1 MQLCCCRDRSKVREQ
16 TPPSWTPF
24 RAIPTWSLLNGDSP
38 PVVVHYRERSPA
50 GLRFS
55 NGNQGVVRRSK
66 NHYIPSSRLFSV
78 PAVNT
83 MSAIQE
89 FDLPARWTSLFQDK
103 YSEAV
108 HNLSKMWPD
117 EESLEVSYREV
128 EGYDHEFAQDILAN
142 PELHFDAANHALQD
156 FMLDI
161 GAGNIMPFVRIIH
174 LPQDQVRTVS
184 QLRAADIDRLIS
196 IDAVTTKI
204 SGVRPRLYNAVFECV
219 ACGHVMDKQQP
230 NEQELIEPLECS
242 QIEGGCGRPKR
253 QTRFLLRQQSSHLIN
268 SQFIE
273 LQELPE
279 QMKGG
284 IQPERILCI
293 AEQDLAGCL
302 NPGDRVKANGVLFIR
317 SQRKGG
323 KDTPVFDIFL
333 RIHSLERQ
341 NIPLEEIVI
350 SEEEEN
356 EIKDIARDPGVY
368 DLLTSSIAPSI
379 FGMERVKESLMLQ
392 LFGGEA
398 QVNEDGTRNRGDI
411 HILLMGDP
419 GVAKSQLLHYMS
431 TISPRGRFASGK
443 SASAAG
449 LTAAAVQ
456 DATADGR
463 WTLEAGALVLAD
475 LGLAAIDE
483 FDKMNTSDRS
493 SMHEAME
500 QQTISVS
507 KAGINASLRTRCAV
521 LAAANPTSGRFQPV
535 SDVPFTSQI
544 NLAPPLISRFDIIW
558 LLTDTPDE
566 NNDEKIAQHIIK
578 TRLQGSSELLVS
590 EGKMPDPTRASVAS
604 KSASKRNGKYAT
616 LPREVLRKYVAFAKR
631 NFHPKLNDEARDK
644 IVAYYVSTRKRGGE
658 ASDSVAISA
667 RSLEALS
674 RLAEASARIRL
685 TNVATLEDAER
696 AIRLTETWR
705 HELMGENFDMTDIES
720 GKKGTVRN
728 QEKFILDT
736 VSVLQNE
743 TGQAADLLDVLT
755 EAERH
760 DIPRAKAEDIIDKL
774 CREGRMIRPAGY
786 TSLQVV

>member
-1 MQLCCCRDRSKVREQ
+1 MVFVANNFHKPLEV
-16 TPPSWTPF
+16 
-24 RAIPTWSLLNGDSP
+24 
-38 PVVVHYRERSPA
+38 
-50 GLRFS
+50 
-55 NGNQGVVRRSK
+55 
-66 NHYIPSSRLFSV
+66 LFSV
-78 PAVNT
+78 PAVST

-89 FDLPARWTSLFQDK
+89 FDLPARWTSLLQDK
-103 YSEAV
+103 YSEAI
-108 HNLSKMWPD
+108 HNLAKMWPD
-117 EESLEVSYREV
+117 EGSLEVSYREV

-142 PELHFDAANHALQD
+142 PEHHFRAANQALRQ
-156 FMLDI
+156 FLLD
-161 GAGNIMPFVRIIH
+161 AGEGNLMPFVRVIH
-174 LPQDQVRTVS
+174 LPSDQVRTVS
-184 QLRAADIDRLIS
+184 QLRADDIGRLIA

-204 SGVRPRLYNAVFECV
+204 TGVRPRLYTAVFKCA
-219 ACGHVMDKQQP
+219 ACDHEMEINQP
-230 NEQELIEPLECS
+230 NEQELIEPIECL
-242 QIEGGCGRPKR
+242 QIDGGCGRPKR
-253 QTRFLLRQQSSHLIN
+253 QTRFFLMQQESHLIN
-268 SQFIE
+268 SQFVE

-293 AEQDLAGCL
+293 GEQDLAGRL

-341 NIPLEEIVI
+341 NIPLEEISI
-350 SEEEEN
+350 TEEEEN
-356 EIKDIARDPGVY
+356 EIKEIARSEDVY
-368 DLLTSSIAPSI
+368 DLLTRSIAPSI
-379 FGMERVKESLMLQ
+379 FGMERIKESLMLQ

-431 TISPRGRFASGK
+431 TISPRGRFASGQ

-456 DATADGR
+456 DAAADGR

-483 FDKMNTSDRS
+483 FDKMNTADRS

-500 QQTISVS
+500 QQSISIS

-566 NNDEKIAQHIIK
+566 QSDEKIASHIIDN
-578 TRLQGSSELLVS
+578 RLKGSSELLVS
-590 EGKMPDPTRASVAS
+590 EGTIPNPAKSTSTRKEAKKV
-604 KSASKRNGKYAT
+604 NGKYQI
-616 LPREVLRKYVAFAKR
+616 LPREILRKYVAYSKR
-631 NFHPKLNDEARDK
+631 TFHPKLDPEAKAK
-644 IVAYYVSTRKRGGE
+644 IVAYYVQTRKQGGD
-658 ASDSVAISA
+658 SDDSVAITA

-685 TNVATLEDAER
+685 QEVATVEDADR
-696 AIRLTETWR
+696 AIRLTKTWR
-705 HELMGENFDMTDIES
+705 HELMGENFDMTTIES
-720 GKKGTVRN
+720 GKKSKVRN
-728 QEKFILDT
+728 QEKIIIDI
-736 VSVLQNE
+736 VSVLQNDAG
-743 TGQAADLLDVLT
+743 TAANLLDVLT
-755 EAERH
+755 EAERR
-760 DIPRAKAEDIIDKL
+760 DIPRSKAEDIIDKL
-774 CREGRMIRPAGY
+774 CRDGRMMRPSGY
-786 TSLQVV
+786 DTLQVV

>member
-1 MQLCCCRDRSKVREQ
+1 M
-16 TPPSWTPF
+16 
-24 RAIPTWSLLNGDSP
+24 
-38 PVVVHYRERSPA
+38 
-50 GLRFS
+50 RFS
-55 NGNQGVVRRSK
+55 SGNEGVLHFAKNG
-66 NHYIPSSRLFSV
+66 YIPSPMLFGL

-103 YSEAV
+103 YSEAI

-117 EESLEVSYREV
+117 IESLDVSYREV
-128 EGYDHEFAQDILAN
+128 EGYDHEFAQDILAK
-142 PELHFDAANHALQD
+142 PDLHFEAANKALQQ

-161 GAGNIMPFVRIIH
+161 GAGNILPFVRIVH
-174 LPQDQVRTVS
+174 LPPDQVRTVS
-184 QLRAADIDRLIS
+184 QLRAADIDRLIA

-204 SGVRPRLYNAVFECV
+204 SGVRPRLYTAVFECV
-219 ACGHVMDKQQP
+219 ACGHVMDITQP

-253 QTRFLLRQQSSHLIN
+253 QTRFLLQQQSSHLIN

-284 IQPERILCI
+284 IQPERIVCI
-293 AEQDLAGCL
+293 AEQDLAGRL

-356 EIKDIARDPGVY
+356 EIKEIAKDPGVY
-368 DLLTSSIAPSI
+368 DVLIRSIAPSI

-483 FDKMNTSDRS
+483 FDKMNTADRS

-500 QQTISVS
+500 QQTISIS

-521 LAAANPTSGRFQPV
+521 LAAANPTSGRFQSL
-535 SDVPFTSQI
+535 SDRPFTAQI

-566 NNDEKIAQHIIK
+566 LNDGKIAEHIIK
-578 TRLQGSSELLVS
+578 TRVEGSSELLVS
-590 EGKMPDPTRASVAS
+590 EGKLPDPSRS
-604 KSASKRNGKYAT
+604 SASKVTEVKKDGRYLQ
-616 LPREVLRKYVAFAKR
+616 LPRDVLRKYVAYSKR
-631 NFHPKLNDEARDK
+631 NFHPALNDEARAK
-644 IVAYYVSTRKRGGE
+644 IVAYYVKTRSKGGE
-658 ASDSVAISA
+658 SQDSVAITA

-685 TNVATLEDAER
+685 TNTATLEDAER

-705 HELMGENFDMTDIES
+705 HELMGEDFDLTTIES
-720 GKKGTVRN
+720 GKKGQARN
-728 QEKFILDT
+728 QEKTIMDI
-736 VSVLQNE
+736 VSVLQNDSG
-743 TGQAADLLDVLT
+743 TSAALLDVLT
-755 EAERH
+755 EAERK

-774 CREGRMIRPAGY
+774 CRDGRMMRPSGY
-786 TSLQVV
+786 DTLQLV

>member
-1 MQLCCCRDRSKVREQ
+1 MGKGHPHAGKAWPALQGFFAFRISPHDAPIDENHALAGPRSSSGNEGVRII
-16 TPPSWTPF
+16 
-24 RAIPTWSLLNGDSP
+24 ANNDYI
-38 PVVVHYRERSPA
+38 RSP
-50 GLRFS
+50 
-55 NGNQGVVRRSK
+55 K
-66 NHYIPSSRLFSV
+66 LFSV

-89 FDLPARWTSLFQDK
+89 FDLPARWTSLLQDK
-103 YSEAV
+103 YSEAI
-108 HNLSKMWPD
+108 HNLAKMWPD
-117 EESLEVSYREV
+117 EGSLEVSYREV

-142 PELHFDAANHALQD
+142 PDHHFRAANQALRQ
-156 FMLDI
+156 FLLD
-161 GAGNIMPFVRIIH
+161 AGEGNLMPFVRIIH
-174 LPQDQVRTVS
+174 LPSDQVRTVS
-184 QLRAADIDRLIS
+184 QLRADDIGRLIA

-204 SGVRPRLYNAVFECV
+204 TGVRPRLYTAVFKCA
-219 ACGHVMDKQQP
+219 ACDHEMEINQP
-230 NEQELIEPLECS
+230 NEQELIEPIECI
-242 QIEGGCGRPKR
+242 QIDGGCGRPKR
-253 QTRFLLRQQSSHLIN
+253 QTRFFLMQQESHLIN

-293 AEQDLAGCL
+293 GEQDLAGRL

-350 SEEEEN
+350 SEEEET
-356 EIKDIARDPGVY
+356 EIKEIARSEDVY
-368 DLLTSSIAPSI
+368 DLLTRSIAPSI
-379 FGMERVKESLMLQ
+379 FGMERIKESLMLQ

-431 TISPRGRFASGK
+431 TISPRGRFASGQ

-456 DATADGR
+456 DAAADGR

-483 FDKMNTSDRS
+483 FDKMNTADRS

-500 QQTISVS
+500 QQSISIS

-558 LLTDTPDE
+558 LLTDTPNE
-566 NNDEKIAQHIIK
+566 QSDEKIASHIIDN
-578 TRLQGSSELLVS
+578 RLKGSSELLVN
-590 EGKMPDPTRASVAS
+590 EGSIPNPAKATSTS
-604 KSASKRNGKYAT
+604 KEAKKVDGKYQI
-616 LPREVLRKYVAFAKR
+616 LPREILRKYVAYSKR
-631 NFHPKLNDEARDK
+631 TFHPKLDGEAKAK
-644 IVAYYVSTRKRGGE
+644 IVAYYVQTRKQGGDSE
-658 ASDSVAISA
+658 DSVAITA

-685 TNVATLEDAER
+685 QEVATVEDADR
-696 AIRLTETWR
+696 AIRLTKTWR
-705 HELMGENFDMTDIES
+705 HELMGENFDMTTIES
-720 GKKGTVRN
+720 GKKGKVRN
-728 QEKFILDT
+728 QEKVIIDI
-736 VSVLQNE
+736 VSVLQNDSG
-743 TGQAADLLDVLT
+743 TSANLLDVLT
-755 EAERH
+755 EAERR
-760 DIPRAKAEDIIDKL
+760 DIPRSKAEDIIDKL
-774 CREGRMIRPAGY
+774 CRDGRMMRPSGY
-786 TSLQVV
+786 DTLQVV

>member
-1 MQLCCCRDRSKVREQ
+1 MLFNVQ
-16 TPPSWTPF
+16 TVM
-24 RAIPTWSLLNGDSP
+24 AM
-38 PVVVHYRERSPA
+38 
-50 GLRFS
+50 
-55 NGNQGVVRRSK
+55 
-66 NHYIPSSRLFSV
+66 SS
-78 PAVNT
+78 
-83 MSAIQE
+83 IQE
-89 FDLPARWTSLFQDK
+89 FDLPARWTSLLQDK

-117 EESLEVSYREV
+117 EESLDISYREV

-142 PELHFDAANHALQD
+142 PEHHFRAANQALRQ
-156 FMLDI
+156 FLLD
-161 GAGNIMPFVRIIH
+161 AGEGNLMPFVRIVH
-174 LPQDQVRTVS
+174 LPSDQIRTVS
-184 QLRAADIDRLIS
+184 QLRADDIGRLIA

-204 SGVRPRLYNAVFECV
+204 SGVRPRLYSAVFECL
-219 ACGHVMDKQQP
+219 ACGHTTELNQP

-242 QIEGGCGRPKR
+242 QIDGGCGRPKR
-253 QTRFLLRQQSSHLIN
+253 QTRFVLQQSASHLIN
-268 SQFIE
+268 SQFVE

-293 AEQDLAGCL
+293 GEQDLAGRL

-341 NIPLEEIVI
+341 NIPLEEIII

-356 EIKDIARDPGVY
+356 EIKEVARDPGVY
-368 DLLTSSIAPSI
+368 DLLTGSIAPSI
-379 FGMERVKESLMLQ
+379 FGMERIKESLMLQ

-431 TISPRGRFASGK
+431 TISPRGRFASGQ
-443 SASAAG
+443 SSSAAG

-456 DATADGR
+456 DSTADGR

-483 FDKMNTSDRS
+483 FDKMNAVDRS

-500 QQTISVS
+500 QQSISIS

-558 LLTDTPDE
+558 LMTDTP
-566 NNDEKIAQHIIK
+566 NASSDEKIASHIIE
-578 TRLQGSSELLVS
+578 TRLKGSSELLVK
-590 EGKMPDPTRASVAS
+590 EGTLPDPSRSTAKGKAA
-604 KSASKRNGKYAT
+604 KKINGKYEV
-616 LPREVLRKYVAFAKR
+616 LPRDFLRKYVAYAKR
-631 NFHPKLNDEARDK
+631 KYHPKLNEEAKAK
-644 IVAYYVSTRKRGGE
+644 IVAYYVKTRTRGGDSE
-658 ASDSVAISA
+658 DSVAITA

-685 TNVATLEDAER
+685 SEFATVEDAER
-696 AIRLTETWR
+696 SIRLTETWR
-705 HELMGENFDMTDIES
+705 HELMGENFDMTTIES
-720 GKKGTVRN
+720 GKKGKVRN
-728 QEKFILDT
+728 QEKQMIDI
-736 VSVLQNE
+736 VSVLQNDAG
-743 TGQAADLLDVLT
+743 TAANLLDVLT
-755 EAERH
+755 EAERR
-760 DIPRAKAEDIIDKL
+760 DIPRSKAEDIIDKL
-774 CREGRMIRPAGY
+774 CRDGRMMRPSGY
-786 TSLQVV
+786 DTLQVV

>member
-1 MQLCCCRDRSKVREQ
+1 MLFVANNFHKPLEV
-16 TPPSWTPF
+16 
-24 RAIPTWSLLNGDSP
+24 
-38 PVVVHYRERSPA
+38 
-50 GLRFS
+50 
-55 NGNQGVVRRSK
+55 
-66 NHYIPSSRLFSV
+66 LFSV
-78 PAVNT
+78 PAVSI

-89 FDLPARWTSLFQDK
+89 FDLPARWTSLLQDK
-103 YSEAV
+103 YSEAI
-108 HNLSKMWPD
+108 HNLAKMWPD
-117 EESLEVSYREV
+117 EGSLEVSYREV

-142 PELHFDAANHALQD
+142 PEHHFRAANQALRQ
-156 FMLDI
+156 FLLD
-161 GAGNIMPFVRIIH
+161 AGEGNLMPFVRVIH
-174 LPQDQVRTVS
+174 LPSDQVRTVS
-184 QLRAADIDRLIS
+184 QLRADDIGRLIA

-204 SGVRPRLYNAVFECV
+204 TGVRPRLYTAVFKCA
-219 ACGHVMDKQQP
+219 ACDHEMEINQP
-230 NEQELIEPLECS
+230 NEQELIEPIECL
-242 QIEGGCGRPKR
+242 QIDGGCGRPKR
-253 QTRFLLRQQSSHLIN
+253 QTRFFLMQQESHLIN
-268 SQFIE
+268 SQFVE

-293 AEQDLAGCL
+293 GEQDLAGRL

-341 NIPLEEIVI
+341 NIPLEEISI
-350 SEEEEN
+350 TEEEEN
-356 EIKDIARDPGVY
+356 EIKEIARSEDVY
-368 DLLTSSIAPSI
+368 DLLTRSIAPSI
-379 FGMERVKESLMLQ
+379 FGMERIKESLMLQ

-431 TISPRGRFASGK
+431 TISPRGRFASGQ

-456 DATADGR
+456 DAAADGR

-483 FDKMNTSDRS
+483 FDKMNTADRS

-500 QQTISVS
+500 QQSISIS

-566 NNDEKIAQHIIK
+566 QSDEKIASHIIDN
-578 TRLQGSSELLVS
+578 RLKGSSELLVS
-590 EGKMPDPTRASVAS
+590 EGTIPNPAKSTSTRKEAKKV
-604 KSASKRNGKYAT
+604 NGKYQI
-616 LPREVLRKYVAFAKR
+616 LPREILRKYVAYSKR
-631 NFHPKLNDEARDK
+631 TFHPKLDPEAKAK
-644 IVAYYVSTRKRGGE
+644 IVAYYVQTRKQGGD
-658 ASDSVAISA
+658 SDDSVAITA

-685 TNVATLEDAER
+685 QEVATVEDADR
-696 AIRLTETWR
+696 AIRLTKTWR
-705 HELMGENFDMTDIES
+705 HELMGENFDMTTIES
-720 GKKGTVRN
+720 GKKSKVRN
-728 QEKFILDT
+728 QEKIIIDI
-736 VSVLQNE
+736 VSVLQNDAG
-743 TGQAADLLDVLT
+743 TAANLLDVLT
-755 EAERH
+755 EAERR
-760 DIPRAKAEDIIDKL
+760 DIPRSKAEDIIDKL
-774 CREGRMIRPAGY
+774 CRDGRMMRPSGY
-786 TSLQVV
+786 DTLQVV